1 MTELNDDVLLYIFQ
15 VLYYLITNNEIKYKK
30 SLHSCLFVNK
40 HWYAI
45 MIPILWRYPSKF
57 VYKNESLFNIIISHL
72 SDNLIKFLKDK
83 NIIEANFQKQKLL
96 FNYVKFC
103 QYLNDIYK
111 CFPKRSSSLLDE
123 EIYKLF
129 ISECSSIKRLCSEM
143 LSYPIY
149 KYPGSNISLSN
160 LSELRLV
167 SSSSYNDFYH
177 ELAQICRSI
186 EKIYIKLCDD
196 LSGNAELIEMQKQIK
211 YIYVEESYMNC
222 EKIEQ
227 ALEKHANS
235 IVSFNIK
242 THKHFLNDT
251 LLPKLINLQQLGIV
265 DNFYELK
272 HGISYLNYY
281 ELQILELVNVLLDI
295 AIDIIQNTNGNLW
308 KIKIRPKDFNQVK
321 EYNQTIHKHCPNIKY
336 VSLFL
341 KDDETL
347 KELEKIFIKCQH
359 LVAIDISNIPVEL
372 HDKFLDLLVKLAPH
386 TLYKFHIGN
395 IDSFNIKSLKL
406 FFNDWSYRGRKPLYL
421 YHRERFIGVKEIIR
435 LNYYSDDFWLYG
447 NTWTDI

>member
-1 MTELNDDVLLYIFQ
+1 
-15 VLYYLITNNEIKYKK
+15 
-30 SLHSCLFVNK
+30 
-40 HWYAI
+40 
-45 MIPILWRYPSKF
+45 
-57 VYKNESLFNIIISHL
+57 
-72 SDNLIKFLKDK
+72 
-83 NIIEANFQKQKLL
+83 
-96 FNYVKFC
+96 
-103 QYLNDIYK
+103 
-111 CFPKRSSSLLDE
+111 
-123 EIYKLF
+123 
-129 ISECSSIKRLCSEM
+129 M

-196 LSGNAELIEMQKQIK
+196 LSGAAELIEMQKQIK

-308 KIKIRPKDFNQVK
+308 KIKIRPKDFNQMM
-321 EYNQTIHKHCPNIKY
+321 
-336 VSLFL
+336 
-341 KDDETL
+341 
-347 KELEKIFIKCQH
+347 
-359 LVAIDISNIPVEL
+359 
-372 HDKFLDLLVKLAPH
+372 
-386 TLYKFHIGN
+386 
-395 IDSFNIKSLKL
+395 
-406 FFNDWSYRGRKPLYL
+406 KP
-421 YHRERFIGVKEIIR
+421 
-435 LNYYSDDFWLYG
+435 
-447 NTWTDI
+447 

>member
-1 MTELNDDVLLYIFQ
+1 
-15 VLYYLITNNEIKYKK
+15 
-30 SLHSCLFVNK
+30 
-40 HWYAI
+40 
-45 MIPILWRYPSKF
+45 
-57 VYKNESLFNIIISHL
+57 
-72 SDNLIKFLKDK
+72 
-83 NIIEANFQKQKLL
+83 
-96 FNYVKFC
+96 
-103 QYLNDIYK
+103 
-111 CFPKRSSSLLDE
+111 
-123 EIYKLF
+123 
-129 ISECSSIKRLCSEM
+129 
-143 LSYPIY
+143 
-149 KYPGSNISLSN
+149 
-160 LSELRLV
+160 
-167 SSSSYNDFYH
+167 
-177 ELAQICRSI
+177 
-186 EKIYIKLCDD
+186 
-196 LSGNAELIEMQKQIK
+196 
-211 YIYVEESYMNC
+211 MNC
-222 EKIEQ
+222 EKIKQ

-235 IVSFNIK
+235 IVCFNIK
-242 THKHFLNDT
+242 TRKPFLHDT

-265 DNFYELK
+265 YNLYELK

-308 KIKIRPKDFNQVK
+308 KIKIRPKDINQVK

-359 LVAIDISNIPVEL
+359 LVAIDISNVPVEL

-386 TLYKFHIGN
+386 TLYKFHIDN

-421 YHRERFIGVKEIIR
+421 YHRERFISVKEIIR
-435 LNYYSDDFWLYG
+435 LNYYSDDFWEYG